1 MPLKKSIDGS
11 ITKLEDVARI
21 EFGPVS
27 TRTLFKGNGRQ
38 VVGIGIYQNSDAN
51 TISVAKRIKKKIEQ
65 IEPSLPDGT
74 KLEVSFDRSNYISS
88 AIKEVYKTLF
98 VALILVSFIIYS
110 FLGNFRSLIVPL
122 VALPVSLISTFLAIY
137 FFDFS
142 INLFT
147 LMALVLAIG
156 IVVDDAIVMLENIVR
171 RIELGE
177 SPLVAAYKGSKQV
190 SFAIIATTLVLV
202 AVFIPLIF
210 VKGLSSVLYMETAV
224 TLSFA
229 VIISS
234 FVALS
239 LSTMLASKVLGQNDK
254 KNKLTHN
261 FEKKL
266 KDFKIFYKNS
276 LSYWIDKKKTV
287 IFFLFSVLIL
297 TIAAFLYAPK
307 QLIPKED
314 RGAFFVIV
322 KAPQSSGFDFTSNKA
337 QEIEGFL
344 LPKIGKG
351 EYRRVILRV
360 PGFGKSSKQV
370 NSAFI
375 IALLESWEKRDRSGQ
390 KIMMESFKEISKVPG
405 VLAFPI
411 MPQGI
416 RTGGVEKP
424 IQFVIQGN
432 TYEELIRWKEIIKSE
447 ARKNKNL
454 TNIEDDFELNKPILN
469 VKIDQ
474 KKTSDLGISTVEIGK
489 TIETIFGSKN
499 VTNFTKDGKEYSIIL
514 QGDISNRNE
523 PSSLNK
529 VYVRSKNT
537 NKLISL
543 SNLVTIDEEGTAPFL
558 SRYNRQKAV
567 TISANIIGD
576 YTLVSALNFLEDVVK
591 KNTPEAR
598 VEFKGES
605 EQIKEISYQIY
616 LIFVLALITA
626 YLVMA
631 AQFESFKHPLTI
643 MLTVPLA
650 ILGGLVGLLLVG
662 SSINVY
668 SQIALIILIG
678 LATKNGI
685 LIVEFA
691 NQLRA
696 EGKNIKTAVM
706 ESASIRLRPILM
718 TSSSTIFGVLPL
730 IISSGPGE
738 ASRLTVGIT
747 IFAGMFFSTFF
758 TLYVIPV
765 IYLIIGKNTKS
776 INYIEEK
783 LNKELS

>member
-1 MPLKKSIDGS
+1 M
-11 ITKLEDVARI
+11 
-21 EFGPVS
+21 
-27 TRTLFKGNGRQ
+27 
-38 VVGIGIYQNSDAN
+38 
-51 TISVAKRIKKKIEQ
+51 
-65 IEPSLPDGT
+65 
-74 KLEVSFDRSNYISS
+74 
-88 AIKEVYKTLF
+88 
-98 VALILVSFIIYS
+98 
-110 FLGNFRSLIVPL
+110 
-122 VALPVSLISTFLAIY
+122 
-137 FFDFS
+137 
-142 INLFT
+142 
-147 LMALVLAIG
+147 
-156 IVVDDAIVMLENIVR
+156 
-171 RIELGE
+171 
-177 SPLVAAYKGSKQV
+177 
-190 SFAIIATTLVLV
+190 
-202 AVFIPLIF
+202 
-210 VKGLSSVLYMETAV
+210 
-224 TLSFA
+224 
-229 VIISS
+229 
-234 FVALS
+234 
-239 LSTMLASKVLGQNDK
+239 
-254 KNKLTHN
+254 
-261 FEKKL
+261 
-266 KDFKIFYKNS
+266 
-276 LSYWIDKKKTV
+276 
-287 IFFLFSVLIL
+287 
-297 TIAAFLYAPK
+297 
-307 QLIPKED
+307 
-314 RGAFFVIV
+314 
-322 KAPQSSGFDFTSNKA
+322 
-337 QEIEGFL
+337 
-344 LPKIGKG
+344 
-351 EYRRVILRV
+351 ILRV

-432 TYEELIRWKEIIKSE
+432 TYEELIRWKEIIKLE

-567 TISANIIGD
+567 TISANIVGD

>member
-1 MPLKKSIDGS
+1 
-11 ITKLEDVARI
+11 
-21 EFGPVS
+21 
-27 TRTLFKGNGRQ
+27 
-38 VVGIGIYQNSDAN
+38 
-51 TISVAKRIKKKIEQ
+51 
-65 IEPSLPDGT
+65 
-74 KLEVSFDRSNYISS
+74 
-88 AIKEVYKTLF
+88 
-98 VALILVSFIIYS
+98 
-110 FLGNFRSLIVPL
+110 
-122 VALPVSLISTFLAIY
+122 
-137 FFDFS
+137 
-142 INLFT
+142 
-147 LMALVLAIG
+147 MALVLAIG

-239 LSTMLASKVLGQNDK
+239 LSPMLASKFLEQNDK
-254 KNKLTHN
+254 KNKLTHS

-276 LSYWIDKKKTV
+276 LSHWIDKKKTV

-351 EYRRVILRV
+351 DYRRVILRV

-783 LNKELS
+783 LKKELS

>member
-1 MPLKKSIDGS
+1 
-11 ITKLEDVARI
+11 
-21 EFGPVS
+21 
-27 TRTLFKGNGRQ
+27 
-38 VVGIGIYQNSDAN
+38 
-51 TISVAKRIKKKIEQ
+51 
-65 IEPSLPDGT
+65 
-74 KLEVSFDRSNYISS
+74 
-88 AIKEVYKTLF
+88 
-98 VALILVSFIIYS
+98 
-110 FLGNFRSLIVPL
+110 
-122 VALPVSLISTFLAIY
+122 
-137 FFDFS
+137 
-142 INLFT
+142 
-147 LMALVLAIG
+147 MALVLAIG

-239 LSTMLASKVLGQNDK
+239 LSPMLASKVLSQNDK
-254 KNKLTHN
+254 KNKLTYS

-432 TYEELIRWKEIIKSE
+432 TYEELIRWKEIIKLE

-514 QGDISNRNE
+514 QGDLSNRNE

-543 SNLVTIDEEGTAPFL
+543 SNLVTIGEEGTAPFL

-691 NQLRA
+691 NQLRN

>member
-1 MPLKKSIDGS
+1 
-11 ITKLEDVARI
+11 
-21 EFGPVS
+21 
-27 TRTLFKGNGRQ
+27 
-38 VVGIGIYQNSDAN
+38 
-51 TISVAKRIKKKIEQ
+51 
-65 IEPSLPDGT
+65 
-74 KLEVSFDRSNYISS
+74 
-88 AIKEVYKTLF
+88 
-98 VALILVSFIIYS
+98 
-110 FLGNFRSLIVPL
+110 
-122 VALPVSLISTFLAIY
+122 
-137 FFDFS
+137 
-142 INLFT
+142 
-147 LMALVLAIG
+147 MALVLAIG

-239 LSTMLASKVLGQNDK
+239 LSPMLASKVLGQNDK
-254 KNKLTHN
+254 KNKLTYS

-691 NQLRA
+691 NQLRT

>member
-1 MPLKKSIDGS
+1 MFIRD
-11 ITKLEDVARI
+11 R
-21 EFGPVS
+21 
-27 TRTLFKGNGRQ
+27 FKGNGRQ

-51 TISVAKRIKKKIEQ
+51 TISVANRIKKKIKQ

-110 FLGNFRSLIVPL
+110 FLGNFRSLIVPI

-239 LSTMLASKVLGQNDK
+239 LSPMLASKVLSQNDK
-254 KNKLTHN
+254 KNKLTYS

-266 KDFKIFYKNS
+266 KDFKIFYKDS

-706 ESASIRLRPILM
+706 ESAGIRLRPILM

-765 IYLIIGKNTKS
+765 IYLIIGKNTRS

>member
-1 MPLKKSIDGS
+1 MLRD
-11 ITKLEDVARI
+11 
-21 EFGPVS
+21 
-27 TRTLFKGNGRQ
+27 
-38 VVGIGIYQNSDAN
+38 YQA
-51 TISVAKRIKKKIEQ
+51 
-65 IEPSLPDGT
+65 
-74 KLEVSFDRSNYISS
+74 FYIW
-88 AIKEVYKTLF
+88 K
-98 VALILVSFIIYS
+98 
-110 FLGNFRSLIVPL
+110 P
-122 VALPVSLISTFLAIY
+122 
-137 FFDFS
+137 
-142 INLFT
+142 
-147 LMALVLAIG
+147 
-156 IVVDDAIVMLENIVR
+156 
-171 RIELGE
+171 
-177 SPLVAAYKGSKQV
+177 
-190 SFAIIATTLVLV
+190 
-202 AVFIPLIF
+202 
-210 VKGLSSVLYMETAV
+210 
-224 TLSFA
+224 
-229 VIISS
+229 
-234 FVALS
+234 
-239 LSTMLASKVLGQNDK
+239 GQNDR

-691 NQLRA
+691 NQLRT

-783 LNKELS
+783 LNKELN

>member
-1 MPLKKSIDGS
+1 M
-11 ITKLEDVARI
+11 
-21 EFGPVS
+21 S

-51 TISVAKRIKKKIEQ
+51 TISVANRIKKKIKQ

-110 FLGNFRSLIVPL
+110 FLGNLRSLIVPL

-239 LSTMLASKVLGQNDK
+239 LSPMLASKVLGQNDK
-254 KNKLTHN
+254 KNKLTHS

-287 IFFLFSVLIL
+287 IFFLFVVLIL

-432 TYEELIRWKEIIKSE
+432 TYEELIRWKEIIKLE

-514 QGDISNRNE
+514 QGDISNRNQ

-576 YTLVSALNFLEDVVK
+576 YSLVSALNFLEDVVK